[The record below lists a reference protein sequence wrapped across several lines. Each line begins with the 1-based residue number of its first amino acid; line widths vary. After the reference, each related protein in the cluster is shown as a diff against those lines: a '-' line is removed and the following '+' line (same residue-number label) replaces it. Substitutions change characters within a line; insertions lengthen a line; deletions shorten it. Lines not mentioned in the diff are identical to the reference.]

1 MTVEKLKTAVANI
14 NAYLSESPGDD
25 DTVTLTAK
33 VIRSIKENY
42 EELLE
47 AKAKIKSL
55 EQNIEALA
63 ICKKDLPQKTTN
75 AIKAEAVKEFVS
87 GFDNVLAEM
96 REEYHYSGSE
106 TYSAVCEIVRR
117 RLKKYAEKAGA
128 NNG

>member
-1 MTVEKLKTAVANI
+1 MTVEKLKTAIANI
-14 NAYLSESPGDD
+14 EAYLSESPGDD

-75 AIKAEAVKEFVS
+75 AIKAEAYKEFAEELIKRLYLKGDMVEEINELVKE
-87 GFDNVLAEM
+87 
-96 REEYHYSGSE
+96 R
-106 TYSAVCEIVRR
+106 I
-117 RLKKYAEKAGA
+117 GA